1 LPARHS
7 WELAALNVARTI
19 PKSQSP
25 EDRPEQI
32 VMSGKSQLRMSPF
45 QRGELLPKRPVF
57 QKEVTARTA
66 RLLQNHD
73 RCTQG
78 NGTQVLFSSRKQHIR
93 ESRLGME
100 IVVLL

>member
-1 LPARHS
+1 MNLFQILSAEPAR
-7 WELAALNVARTI
+7 L
-19 PKSQSP
+19 Q
-25 EDRPEQI
+25 
-32 VMSGKSQLRMSPF
+32 
-45 QRGELLPKRPVF
+45 
-57 QKEVTARTA
+57 
-66 RLLQNHD
+66 QNHD